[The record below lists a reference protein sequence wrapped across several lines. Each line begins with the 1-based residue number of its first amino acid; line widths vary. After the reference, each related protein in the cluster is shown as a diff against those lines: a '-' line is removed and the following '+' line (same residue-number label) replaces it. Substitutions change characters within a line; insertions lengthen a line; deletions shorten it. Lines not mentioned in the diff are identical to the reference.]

1 MKRQKVQDK
10 VWIIGPCSMENM
22 DFYLETGRELYE
34 AMRGRNWYYKASFDK
49 ANRTSLYGGRGPGMN
64 DAIEAFKAIKQ
75 EFPDIKLLTD
85 VHETHQVEKL
95 ANYIDC
101 IQIPAFLCRQTDLIV
116 ESARHFKAINIKK
129 GQWLGPENV
138 IKSLDKVKDTNSDC
152 EAWLCERG
160 TNFGY
165 DKMIVDFTIV
175 DQIRKKFDRFVL
187 DCTHS
192 TQRSRHVH
200 VKQGDPILAERFL
213 MSSGIMNYNGIFVET
228 HPRPQEAVS
237 DADCQIPL
245 GRIKNLLKIHDKIEH
260 SIKEFQR

>member
-1 MKRQKVQDK
+1 
-10 VWIIGPCSMENM
+10 MESVE
-22 DFYLETGRELYE
+22 FYLDTAKKLYKT
-34 AMRGRNWYYKASFDK
+34 MKGKNWYYKASFDK
-49 ANRTSLYGGRGPGMN
+49 ANRTSLYGGRGPGLE
-64 DAIEAFKAIKQ
+64 DALEAFKLVKQ
-75 EFPDIKLLTD
+75 EFPDIKLVTD

-95 ANYIDC
+95 ADHIDC

-116 ESARHFKAINIKK
+116 ESARHFDFINIKK
-129 GQWLGPENV
+129 GQWLGPENM
-138 IKSLDKVKDTNSDC
+138 IKSLDKVKDTNSNC

-160 TNFGY
+160 SSFGY

-175 DQIRKKFDRFVL
+175 DQIRNMFDRFVL

-213 MSSGIMNYNGIFVET
+213 VASDIMNYNGVFLET
-228 HPRPQEAVS
+228 HPKPCEATS

-245 GRIKNLLKIHDKIEH
+245 DRIKKLVKIHDKVQE
-260 SIKEFQR
+260 SLRGFQDDLHG